1 MRRRRFLK
9 DLAAGAASV
18 SCLPPALC
26 ADAVPLEENA
36 NHAPLAEPTG
46 SLADV
51 AGHTLVCEFQLS
63 GKNWKVYEDLRTRDG
78 AITFLSDQG
87 TKRVLPK
94 SAEAVF
100 AEVEPP
106 YLGLNL
112 DEIGLSGADLLADK
126 LLQGGDDPDPAKVKA
141 AAPPQGSNIKERDG
155 GFRLPW
161 NTFVG
166 TKECFDTMPVF
177 GSGRTRTYHPEQYF
191 SEITQELASKR
202 FEGLIGGWMPAV
214 RKILPLPDS
223 AYLEV
228 LVFGDV

>member
-1 MRRRRFLK
+1 MRRRRFLQ
-9 DLAAGAASV
+9 DLAAGAAGMSY
-18 SCLPPALC
+18 LPSALR
-26 ADAVPLEENA
+26 ADGTPLEESSNL
-36 NHAPLAEPTG
+36 APLPEEAG

-51 AGHTLVCEFQLS
+51 EGHTLLCEFQLS

-78 AITFLSDQG
+78 AITFLSNQG

-100 AEVEPP
+100 AEAEPP

-112 DEIGLSGADLLADK
+112 DEIGLSGPDLLADR

-141 AAPPQGSNIKERDG
+141 AAPPQGSNTKERDG

-177 GSGRTRTYHPEQYF
+177 TTGRTRTYHPEQY
-191 SEITQELASKR
+191 
-202 FEGLIGGWMPAV
+202 
-214 RKILPLPDS
+214 
-223 AYLEV
+223 
-228 LVFGDV
+228 